1 MCARA
6 LAHLQKVDGLTIL
19 GPADCPLE
27 RLNGKWRRHLLIK
40 HESHLAEIGAA
51 LDGLEE
57 KGVTLTIDVDAYSLM

>member
-1 MCARA
+1 

-40 HESHLAEIGAA
+40 HEGLLDAISEA
-51 LDGLEE
+51 LQDLEE
-57 KGVTLTIDVDAYSLM
+57 KGVTMIVDVDAYSLM